1 MKLFLPLFTFAAAR
15 EGSEDGFLRVW
26 SPDVDER
33 IFKTL
38 TVDTLTDSWTLPTVD
53 GKYEPNKYYRVTVNG
68 PEGYKI
74 RADFANFR
82 LENAGFSGSC
92 TNDKVDIFDGTDGNN
107 LITEYCGK
115 GDRESVKST
124 GTVLTVV
131 FKSNENGIVD
141 TGFDVTFTAETLPQ
155 EDNNWNAITAMYDQ
169 LYLGIYNKYGELS
182 GSEEKQV
189 RKVKIINQRIFIKKN
204 FFW

>member
-1 MKLFLPLFTFAAAR
+1 MKLFWPLFSIAAAR

-26 SPDVDER
+26 SPDVDEK

-38 TVDTLTDSWTLPTVD
+38 AVDALTDSWTLPTDAVS

-74 RADFANFR
+74 RADFSNFR
-82 LENAGFSGSC
+82 LENAGFSGGC

-107 LITEYCGK
+107 LITSYCGK
-115 GDRESVKST
+115 GARDSQTST

-141 TGFDVTFTAETLPQ
+141 TGFDVTFTAETLPE
-155 EDNNWNAITAMYDQ
+155 EDNNWNAVTAMYDQ
-169 LYLGIYNKYGELS
+169 LYLAIYEKYAEFGDEELQS
-182 GSEEKQV
+182 
-189 RKVKIINQRIFIKKN
+189 RKVIRKKN
-204 FFW
+204 NKIRK